1 MKLIRVENYEEMSS
15 SAAQLVEQQIL
26 NNSHSVLGLA
36 TGSTPLGLYEKLIEG
51 INERAISYRH
61 VQTVN
66 LDEYRGLSGDH
77 PNSYRH
83 FMNEKLFRHI
93 DIVLDNTHIP
103 NGQASPVETECR
115 RYETLIDEIGPPHL
129 QILGMGTNGHIGFN
143 EPGTP
148 ETSLTHCVQLEAS
161 TRNSNARFFSD
172 RDSVPTHAIT
182 MGIQSILKSGQ
193 ILLLASGKK
202 KAPAVKRFLEGRVSK
217 DFPAS
222 FLWKHN
228 HVTLIVDRDAYGL
241 VAAEAEEE

>member
-15 SAAQLVEQQIL
+15 KAAQLVEQQIRD
-26 NNSHSVLGLA
+26 NSRSVLGLA

-51 INERAISYRH
+51 VRERGISYRD
-61 VQTVN
+61 VQTFN
-66 LDEYRGLSGDH
+66 LDEYRGLSGQH

-83 FMNEKLFRHI
+83 FMNDKLFQYI
-93 DIVLDNTHIP
+93 DIQLENTYVP
-103 NGQASPVETECR
+103 NGKALPVEEECR
-115 RYETLIDEIGPPHL
+115 RYEAMIDEIGPPHL

-148 ETSLTHCVQLEAS
+148 ETSLTHCVKLELS

-172 RDSVPTHAIT
+172 RDEVPTHAIT
-182 MGIQSILKSGQ
+182 MGIESILKSEK

-202 KAPAVKRFLEGRVSK
+202 KAQAVKRFLEGCVSK

-228 HVTLIVDRDAYGL
+228 DVTLIVDREAYGL
-241 VAAEAEEE
+241 VKAEEE

>member
-15 SAAQLVEQQIL
+15 RAAQLVEQQIL
-26 NNSHSVLGLA
+26 ENSHSVLGLA

-51 INERAISYRH
+51 VRERDVSYRH
-61 VQTVN
+61 VQTIN
-66 LDEYRGLSGDH
+66 LDEYCGLSGDH

-83 FMNEKLFRHI
+83 FMTEKLFRHI
-93 DIVLDNTHIP
+93 DIAPENSHIP
-103 NGQASPVETECR
+103 NGKALPVEAECR
-115 RYETLIDEIGPPHL
+115 RYEALVDEIGPPHL

-148 ETSLTHCVQLEAS
+148 ETSLTHCVQLEES
-161 TRNSNARFFSD
+161 TRTSNARFFSGRD
-172 RDSVPTHAIT
+172 RVPTHAIT
-182 MGIQSILKSGQ
+182 MGIQSILKSEK

-202 KAPAVKRFLEGRVSK
+202 KAQAVKRFLEGRVSK

-228 HVTLIVDRDAYGL
+228 NVTLIVDSDAYGL
-241 VAAEAEEE
+241 AAAEEE

>member
-15 SAAQLVEQQIL
+15 SAAKLVEQQIL

-36 TGSTPLGLYEKLIEG
+36 TGSTPLGLYEQLICGVSERG
-51 INERAISYRH
+51 ISWQH
-61 VQTVN
+61 VQTLN

-83 FMNEKLFRHI
+83 FMNEKLFGHI
-93 DIVLDNTHIP
+93 DIPIENTHVP
-103 NGQASPVETECR
+103 NGKAVPVEEECQ
-115 RYETLIDEIGPPHL
+115 RYEALIDEIGPPHL

-148 ETSLTHCVQLEAS
+148 ETSLTHCVQLESS
-161 TRNSNARFFSD
+161 TRSSNARFFSD
-172 RDSVPTHAIT
+172 RDAVPTHAIT
-182 MGIQSILKSGQ
+182 MGIQSILKSER
-193 ILLLASGKK
+193 ILVLASGKK
-202 KAPAVKRFLEGRVSK
+202 KAQAVKRFLDGRVSK

-228 HVTLIVDRDAYGL
+228 HVTLIVDREAYSL
-241 VAAEAEEE
+241 AEGEEE

>member
-1 MKLIRVENYEEMSS
+1 MKLIRVENYDEMSS
-15 SAAQLVEQQIL
+15 RAAQLVEQQIL
-26 NNSHSVLGLA
+26 ENSHSVLGLA

-51 INERAISYRH
+51 VRERGISYRH

-66 LDEYRGLSGDH
+66 LDEYCGLSGDH

-83 FMNEKLFRHI
+83 FMNEKLFQSI
-93 DIVLDNTHIP
+93 DIAPERTHIP
-103 NGQASPVETECR
+103 NGKALLAEAECR
-115 RYETLIDEIGPPHL
+115 RYEALIDEIGPPHL

-182 MGIQSILKSGQ
+182 MGIGSILKSEK

-202 KAPAVKRFLEGRVSK
+202 KAQAVKRLLDGRVSK

-228 HVTLIVDRDAYGL
+228 HVTLIVDRDAYAL
-241 VAAEAEEE
+241 AAAEEE

>member
-15 SAAQLVEQQIL
+15 SAAHLVEQQVL
-26 NNSHSVLGLA
+26 KNSHSVLGLA
-36 TGSTPLGLYEKLIEG
+36 TGSTPLGLYKQLIRG
-51 INERAISYRH
+51 ASERGISYRH
-61 VQTVN
+61 VRTVN

-83 FMNEKLFRHI
+83 FMDEKLFRHI
-93 DIVLDNTHIP
+93 DISLENTHIP
-103 NGQASPVETECR
+103 NGKALPVEAECR
-115 RYETLIDEIGPPHL
+115 RYEALIDEMGPPHL

-148 ETSLTHCVQLEAS
+148 ENSLTHCVQLEES

-172 RDSVPTHAIT
+172 SDRVPTHAIT
-182 MGIQSILKSGQ
+182 MGIQSILKSEQ

-202 KAPAVKRFLEGRVSK
+202 KAQAVKRFLDGQVSE

-228 HVTLIVDRDAYGL
+228 HVTLIVDREAYSL
-241 VAAEAEEE
+241 AAAKEE

>member
-15 SAAQLVEQQIL
+15 SAAKLVEQQIL

-36 TGSTPLGLYEKLIEG
+36 TGSTPLGLYEQLICGVSERG
-51 INERAISYRH
+51 ISWQH
-61 VQTVN
+61 VQTLN

-93 DIVLDNTHIP
+93 DIPIENTHIP
-103 NGQASPVETECR
+103 NGKAVPVEAECQ
-115 RYETLIDEIGPPHL
+115 RYEALIDEIGPPHL

-172 RDSVPTHAIT
+172 RDRVPTHAIT
-182 MGIQSILKSGQ
+182 MGIQSILKSEQ
-193 ILLLASGKK
+193 ILVLASGKK
-202 KAPAVKRFLEGRVSK
+202 KAQAVKRFLDGRVSK

-228 HVTLIVDRDAYGL
+228 HVTLIVDQDAYSL
-241 VAAEAEEE
+241 AAAEEE

>member
-26 NNSHSVLGLA
+26 DNSHSVLGLA
-36 TGSTPLGLYEKLIEG
+36 TGSTPLGLYEQLIRGVSERG
-51 INERAISYRH
+51 ISWQH
-61 VQTVN
+61 VQTLN
-66 LDEYRGLSGDH
+66 LDEYRGLSEDH
-77 PNSYRH
+77 PNSYSH

-93 DIVLDNTHIP
+93 DIPLENTHIP
-103 NGQASPVETECR
+103 NGKASPVEAECR
-115 RYETLIDEIGPPHL
+115 RYESLIDEIGPPHL

-148 ETSLTHCVQLEAS
+148 ETSLTHCVQLETS

-172 RDSVPTHAIT
+172 RDRVPTHAIT
-182 MGIQSILKSGQ
+182 MGIQSILKSER
-193 ILLLASGKK
+193 ILVLASGKK
-202 KAPAVKRFLEGRVSK
+202 KAQAVKRFLDGRVTK

-228 HVTLIVDRDAYGL
+228 HVTLIVDQDAYSL
-241 VAAEAEEE
+241 AAAEEE